1 MLPVSWE
8 DKLISLTHYYAKQST
23 KFCQRPDDSHRSV
36 ARIPHTTFA
45 AVIVHIATGSNLGT
59 RIDHLDQ
66 ADAELGRL
74 GRVLRVSPTYE
85 TAAVGMAHGTP
96 DFLNRVV
103 EVELDPAWAD
113 NPEGTM
119 QVLLDIERE
128 MGRTRVAG
136 AVQSRPID
144 LDIVLWGVRILDLP
158 GLLVPHPRML
168 GRRFVLRPLADLI
181 PDAPVPGTDRS
192 VLNHLRGLPA
202 DVPDIAPWPTA

>member
-1 MLPVSWE
+1 MSV
-8 DKLISLTHYYAKQST
+8 THYYAKQST
-23 KFCQRPDDSHRSV
+23 KFCQRPDDSYWPV
-36 ARIPHTTFA
+36 ARFPRTTFT
-45 AVIVHIATGSNLGT
+45 AVIIHIATGSNLGT
-59 RIDHLDQ
+59 RIDHLDR

-74 GRVLRVSPTYE
+74 GRVLRISPTYE
-85 TAAVGMAHGTP
+85 TAAVGMAPGTP

-103 EVELDPAWAD
+103 EVELDAAWAE

-119 QVLLDIERE
+119 QALLDIERE

-168 GRRFVLRPLADLI
+168 SRRFVLRPLADLV

-192 VLNHLRGLPA
+192 VLDHLRGLPA

>member
-1 MLPVSWE
+1 M
-8 DKLISLTHYYAKQST
+8 SLTHYYAKQST
-23 KFCQRPDDSHRSV
+23 KFCQRPDDSYWPV
-36 ARIPHTTFA
+36 ARFPRTTFA

-59 RIDHLDQ
+59 RIDHLDR

-74 GRVLRVSPTYE
+74 GRVLRISPTYE
-85 TAAVGMAHGTP
+85 TAAVGMAPGTP

-168 GRRFVLRPLADLI
+168 GRRFVLRPLADLV

-192 VLNHLRGLPA
+192 VLDHLRGLPA